1 MLLSSTLSLGCCPV
15 SVSSGGGLHDCVQSS
30 SRAEQVHQSRSL
42 MTTDTSEHLLWPFFL
57 SLQSWCH
64 GLFLWLHLGHH
75 HPRVPHSY
83 PFIIDLWGYVDV
95 QLSCKCLIYLH
106 VFLGSCFNL
115 KWSSVFFFWCPSL
128 TLVRYSPQ
136 TWRDWEETNSCKQ
149 CFPIKRT
156 FSFTKK
162 QFLISI
168 YFVKR
173 TLSITVTVLIL
184 EMTYIQQSL
193 HALSTDWPLV
203 SFADESDWTNRA
215 EHQ

>member
-106 VFLGSCFNL
+106 VFLGSCFSL
-115 KWSSVFFFWCPSL
+115 KWSSVFFFDALPWLWSDIHHK
-128 TLVRYSPQ
+128 RG
-136 TWRDWEETNSCKQ
+136 ETE
-149 CFPIKRT
+149 KRQIAVSSV
-156 FSFTKK
+156 F
-162 QFLISI
+162 QL
-168 YFVKR
+168 R
-173 TLSITVTVLIL
+173 
-184 EMTYIQQSL
+184 E
-193 HALSTDWPLV
+193 PLV
-203 SFADESDWTNRA
+203 LPRSNFWLAFTL
-215 EHQ
+215 